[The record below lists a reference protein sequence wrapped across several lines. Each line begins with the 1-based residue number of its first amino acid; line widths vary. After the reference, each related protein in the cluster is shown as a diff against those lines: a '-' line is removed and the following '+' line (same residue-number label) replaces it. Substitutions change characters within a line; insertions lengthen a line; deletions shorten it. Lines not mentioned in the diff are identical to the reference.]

1 MAERYEDCVFLNL
14 PFDAQYEALLRAL
27 VFTVHDCGFVAR
39 CAREIENSG
48 QVRLEKIYDLIRRS
62 KYGIHDLSR
71 TGLDRAHR
79 LPRFNMP
86 LELGIFLGA
95 AKFGSRD
102 QRSKACLI
110 LDRDQHRYT
119 KFCSD
124 LAGHDVRSHGGRIEG
139 VVRSTRDW
147 LSNQLVERGVQI
159 PSHSRMVER
168 YRRFRGQL
176 PTLCSRTHLEPAEVT
191 FNEYRNLAGGWLRA
205 NPW

>member
-14 PFDAQYEALLRAL
+14 PFDLKYEALLRTV

-39 CAREIENSG
+39 CAREIDNSG
-48 QVRLEKIYDLIRRS
+48 QVRLEKIYDLVRQS

-95 AKFGSRD
+95 AKFGSRG

-110 LDRDQHRYT
+110 LDRDPHRYL

-124 LAGHDVRSHGGRIEG
+124 LAGHDIRAHDGRVEG
-139 VVRSTRDW
+139 AIRCVRDW
-147 LSNQLVERGVQI
+147 LSNQLVGHAVQI
-159 PSHSRMVER
+159 PSSSRMVER
-168 YRRFRGQL
+168 YRRFRSQL
-176 PTLCSRTHLEPAEVT
+176 PALCSRVRLVPAEVT
-191 FNEYRNLAGGWLRA
+191 FNEYRNLVIGWLRA
-205 NPW
+205 NPV